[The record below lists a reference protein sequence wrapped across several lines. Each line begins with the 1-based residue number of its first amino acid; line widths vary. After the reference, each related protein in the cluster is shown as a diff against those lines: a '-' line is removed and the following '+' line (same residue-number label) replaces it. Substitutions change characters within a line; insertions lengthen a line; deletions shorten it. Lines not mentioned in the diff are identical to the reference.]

1 MPLPKP
7 RKDEEKD
14 AFIDRCMGDEVMV
27 EEYEDES
34 QRRAVCET
42 QWDESKKEDKTKDE
56 TFDCECID
64 CGHQM
69 TSEEHC
75 KDIKCSEC
83 GGTMR
88 RAERPGP
95 GEESKD
101 TITGLKVV
109 KNAKEKTADIWIY
122 QDIGMGWF
130 DGFSA
135 KQFADEIKKLGKL
148 DILNVYINS
157 PGGDVFDGVAIYNI
171 LKRNRAKVIVEID
184 ALAASIAS
192 LIAMAGDE
200 IRMAENA
207 LMMIHNPWGMVI
219 GDVNDF
225 KKAIDDLD
233 KVKESS
239 LLPAYVSQT
248 GMDEKEIGKLMDDET
263 WMNAAEAKEKGF
275 IDEISNEKQIAACID
290 CEKYKNVFCK
300 IPENMEIETL
310 PKPEMITPDNS
321 DNSDDLEKPDP
332 KKSVPKKTNLS
343 YWQERIKDRATR

>member
-7 RKDEEKD
+7 KKNEEKN
-14 AFIDRCMGDEVMV
+14 
-27 EEYEDES
+27 
-34 QRRAVCET
+34 
-42 QWDESKKEDKTKDE
+42 E
-56 TFDCECID
+56 TFNCECIE
-64 CGHQM
+64 CGYEM
-69 TSEEHC
+69 ESEEHC
-75 KDIKCSEC
+75 KDLKCPEC

-88 RAERPGP
+88 RADRPGP

-122 QDIGMGWF
+122 EDIGAGWF
-130 DGFSA
+130 GGFSA
-135 KQFADEIKKLGKL
+135 KQFADEVKKLGKV
-148 DILNVYINS
+148 DTMNVYINS

-192 LIAMAGDE
+192 VIAMAGDE

-239 LLPAYVSQT
+239 LVPAYVSQS

-275 IDEISNEKQIAACID
+275 IDEISNEKQIAAHID
-290 CEKYKNVFCK
+290 REKYKNAFKK
-300 IPENMEIETL
+300 IPENIKTEIT
-310 PKPEMITPDNS
+310 PKPATNTPDNP
-321 DNSDDLEKPDP
+321 DDSGKPDA
-332 KKSVPKKTNLS
+332 KKTVPRKTDLNH
-343 YWQERIKDRATR
+343 WQERIKERSAMLRA